1 MHAAPPVSARLRL
14 PRAVPLGVALLAAL
28 AAASAA
34 AWGVGWCVGLL
45 GEVQASGAWTLFSA
59 LAAAGLGGA
68 ACWRSGALGL
78 VARAQGLLAWDGEF
92 WTFEGAPGDPRVHMA
107 WQTGLLVRWQA
118 TNAGACDPHGHRW
131 LLVHD
136 ATLGADAAPLRV
148 ALLAHRPTTGRD
160 AVPPWAAG

>member
-1 MHAAPPVSARLRL
+1 
-14 PRAVPLGVALLAAL
+14 VALLAAL

-34 AWGVGWCVGLL
+34 AWGVGWWVGLL
-45 GEVQASGAWTLFSA
+45 GGWLGEGQASGAWMLFGA

-92 WTFEGAPGDPRVHMA
+92 WTFEGAPGDPHVHMA

-118 TNAGACDPHGHRW
+118 ANAGPRGHRW

-136 ATLGADAAPLRV
+136 AALGADAAPLRV